1 VEHDGPS
8 CVARPIARDLV
19 GAVVLEDQE
28 YGKYEGDT
36 IQV

>member
-1 VEHDGPS
+1 MGYDDFS
-8 CVARPIARDLV
+8 CVAGPIARDLV

-28 YGKYEGDT
+28 YGKYERDT